1 MNTSLLTHIKRKQA
15 HGAGLFTA
23 VAIALFGWSAASSA
37 GTLEQAKRMHD
48 RLTGVPPTETILLQ
62 MKAELDKGES
72 GSVNGV
78 AAAMIAMEHDGFYNV
93 TLKNWAAP
101 WTNREQDVFVPLND
115 YTSTVVGFV
124 RDELDFRELLYADI
138 LYVGDSS
145 GLPAYSNSNND
156 HYEQLE
162 SSGVSLK
169 DTLVSRSQSSLTG
182 LPSDATAGVV
192 TSRAAARSFFKAGT
206 NRANFRFTL
215 LNHLCMD
222 LEQVHDVSRVPDRIR
237 QDVSRSPGGDARVY
251 LNNCLG
257 CHAGM
262 DPLAQAFAYYDY
274 LYDADEDLLGENGQ
288 ISYNAAGTSDPETGT
303 RVKAKYHIN
312 SATFPG
318 GYVTPNDN
326 WENYWRKGQN
336 QVLGWDAQL
345 PGSGSG
351 ARSMLQE
358 LAHTE
363 AFASCQVKKVF
374 QAVCLREP
382 GDADDRAAITSMVS
396 SFKNTTYNIKQVF
409 AESADYCKGGDE

>member
-1 MNTSLLTHIKRKQA
+1 MNKILPVHTRHKIVCGVGR
-15 HGAGLFTA
+15 FTA
-23 VAIALFGWSAASSA
+23 ITLALFWWAAELSA

-48 RLTGVPPTETILLQ
+48 RLAGVPPTESVL
-62 MKAELDKGES
+62 MEMRDELEAGR
-72 GSVNGV
+72 GV
-78 AAAMIAMEHDGFYNV
+78 AAAEIAMEHDGFYNL

-115 YTSTVVGFV
+115 YTATVVGFALDG
-124 RDELDFRELLYADI
+124 RDFRELLYADV
-138 LYVGDSS
+138 LYVSGAS
-145 GLPAYSNSNND
+145 GLAAYSNSNNN
-156 HYEQLE
+156 HYQQLE
-162 SSGVSLK
+162 SSGISLK
-169 DTLVSRSQSSLTG
+169 TLQARSQSSLTG
-182 LPSDATAGVV
+182 LPADATAGVV

-274 LYDADEDLLGENGQ
+274 EYDADNDLTGENGQ
-288 ISYNAAGTSDPETGT
+288 ISYNTEGTVDSETGT

-312 SATFPG
+312 SASFPG
-318 GYVTPNDN
+318 GFVTPNDN
-326 WENYWRKGQN
+326 WDNYWRAGQN
-336 QVLGWDAQL
+336 QNLGWDPAL

-374 QAVCLREP
+374 KAVCLREP
-382 GDADDRAAITSMVS
+382 GDAEDRAALSGMVS
-396 SFKNTTYNIKQVF
+396 SFKSHDYNIKQVF
-409 AESADYCKGGDE
+409 AESADYCKGDE